1 MAENA
6 STVGDEYCEQHTTEN
21 DKNIDLDP
29 EEDIQNYFQNI
40 EDRFERSSDEG
51 SEQEA
56 KGQPNCYPHSEQTTD
71 TAEPNTASPELNV
84 NISQT
89 SQNISQDNQE
99 APKVDVE
106 NIQTH
111 RKNLSL
117 LNTQLIR
124 FFFNAKG

>member
-1 MAENA
+1 MRVLNQKLR
-6 STVGDEYCEQHTTEN
+6 VN
-21 DKNIDLDP
+21 LIV
-29 EEDIQNYFQNI
+29 
-40 EDRFERSSDEG
+40 
-51 SEQEA
+51 
-56 KGQPNCYPHSEQTTD
+56 SEQTTD

-84 NISQT
+84 NIGQT

-124 FFFNAKG
+124 FFFNTKG